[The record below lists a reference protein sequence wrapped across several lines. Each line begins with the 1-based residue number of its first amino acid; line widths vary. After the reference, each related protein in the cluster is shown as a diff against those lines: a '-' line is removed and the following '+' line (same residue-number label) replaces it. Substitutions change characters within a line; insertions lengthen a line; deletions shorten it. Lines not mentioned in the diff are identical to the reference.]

1 VRVLIAPDC
10 FGGTLT
16 AREAAAAIA
25 TGWHE
30 AKPDDVV
37 VQRPLADGGPGF
49 VDVLH
54 AALGGDI
61 RYITVTGPLGEPVEA
76 RWLSVDMGGADQ
88 SGADQS
94 GADQSGADQ
103 SGADQSG
110 ADQSGAD
117 QSGADQ
123 SGADQNGADRDEVDA
138 GVGDTGGADVSDV
151 RVDGPRT
158 SGGRVAYI
166 ESAEACGLHLIPADL
181 RPQSCETATTRGV
194 GELIAAAA
202 DDNDVI
208 YIGLGGSGTT
218 DGGAGMLAALSSAAM
233 SGAAMSGAG
242 VDLSDVSLVAASDV
256 ENPLLG
262 PHGAARTFGPQKG
275 ASPEAVERL
284 EAKLAAM
291 DVLKP
296 VSDISGAGAAGGL
309 GAALLSLG
317 ATVTS
322 GAGLVRELTH
332 LDAALDDADVVI
344 TGEGSFDWQSL
355 RGKLITAVAGGAAER
370 GIPCV
375 AVAGQ
380 VTVGRREMGAAG
392 VQAAYSV
399 SEHVGSVRKSIEDA
413 RGSLVETARH
423 VANQWSR

>member
-1 VRVLIAPDC
+1 MRVLIAPDC

-16 AREAAAAIA
+16 AREAADAIA

-54 AALGGDI
+54 AAAGGDI
-61 RYITVTGPLGEPVEA
+61 RCITVTGPLGTPVEA
-76 RWLSVDMGGADQ
+76 RWLSLPPGGAH
-88 SGADQS
+88 
-94 GADQSGADQ
+94 
-103 SGADQSG
+103 
-110 ADQSGAD
+110 
-117 QSGADQ
+117 
-123 SGADQNGADRDEVDA
+123 
-138 GVGDTGGADVSDV
+138 TGG
-151 RVDGPRT
+151 R
-158 SGGRVAYI
+158 RVAYI
-166 ESAEACGLHLIPADL
+166 ESAEACGLHLIPAD
-181 RPQSCETATTRGV
+181 RRVESCETATTRGV

-202 DDNDVI
+202 ADNDVI
-208 YIGLGGSGTT
+208 TIGLGGSGTT
-218 DGGAGMLAALSSAAM
+218 DGGAGMLAALAH
-233 SGAAMSGAG
+233 
-242 VDLSDVSLVAASDV
+242 VDLTDISLVAASDV

-291 DVLKP
+291 DVLTP
-296 VSDISGAGAAGGL
+296 VADISGAGAAGGL

-322 GAGLVRELTH
+322 GAGLVRELTG

-370 GIPCV
+370 GIPCI

-380 VTVGRREMGAAG
+380 VSVGRREMGAAG

-399 SEHVGSVRKSIEDA
+399 SEHVGSVQKSIADARKSLIA
-413 RGSLVETARH
+413 TARH
-423 VANQWSR
+423 VAGQWSR

>member
-1 VRVLIAPDC
+1 MRVLIAPDC

-16 AREAAAAIA
+16 AREAADAIA
-25 TGWHE
+25 TGWRE

-37 VQRPLADGGPGF
+37 VERPLADGGPGF

-61 RYITVTGPLGEPVEA
+61 RYITVTGPLGKPVEA
-76 RWLSVDMGGADQ
+76 RWLQ
-88 SGADQS
+88 H
-94 GADQSGADQ
+94 
-103 SGADQSG
+103 
-110 ADQSGAD
+110 
-117 QSGADQ
+117 
-123 SGADQNGADRDEVDA
+123 
-138 GVGDTGGADVSDV
+138 
-151 RVDGPRT
+151 DG
-158 SGGRVAYI
+158 SAYI
-166 ESAEACGLHLIPADL
+166 ESAEACGLHLIPAEL
-181 RPQSCETATTRGV
+181 RPESCETATTRGV

-202 DDNDVI
+202 VDNDVI
-208 YIGLGGSGTT
+208 TIGLGGSATT
-218 DGGAGMLAALSSAAM
+218 DGGAGMLAALADPET
-233 SGAAMSGAG
+233 GAA
-242 VDLSDVSLVAASDV
+242 VDLTDISLVAASDV

-317 ATVTS
+317 ATVRS
-322 GAGLVRELTH
+322 GAGLVRELTG
-332 LDAALDDADVVI
+332 LDAAIADADVVV

-370 GIPCV
+370 GLPCI
-375 AVAGQ
+375 AIAGQ
-380 VTVGRREMGAAG
+380 VSVGRREMAAAG
-392 VQAAYSV
+392 VQQAYSV
-399 SEHVGSVRKSIEDA
+399 SEHVGSVQKSIADARKSLIA
-413 RGSLVETARH
+413 TAQH
-423 VANQWSR
+423 VARQWST

>member
-1 VRVLIAPDC
+1 MRVLIAPDC

-16 AREAAAAIA
+16 AREAADAIA
-25 TGWHE
+25 AGWHE

-37 VQRPLADGGPGF
+37 VRRPLADGGPGF

-54 AALGGDI
+54 AAFADGDADI
-61 RYITVTGPLGEPVEA
+61 RYISVTGPLGEPVEA
-76 RWLSVDMGGADQ
+76 RWLSVRAD
-88 SGADQS
+88 
-94 GADQSGADQ
+94 
-103 SGADQSG
+103 
-110 ADQSGAD
+110 
-117 QSGADQ
+117 
-123 SGADQNGADRDEVDA
+123 DR
-138 GVGDTGGADVSDV
+138 
-151 RVDGPRT
+151 
-158 SGGRVAYI
+158 RVAYV
-166 ESAEACGLHLIPADL
+166 ESAEACGLHLIPVEL
-181 RPQSCETATTRGV
+181 RAQSCETATTRGV

-202 DDNDVI
+202 AGHDVI
-208 YIGLGGSGTT
+208 TVGLGGSGTT
-218 DGGAGMLAALSSAAM
+218 DGGAGLLAALSD
-233 SGAAMSGAG
+233 AG
-242 VDLSDVSLVAASDV
+242 GDLTDISLVAASDV

-317 ATVTS
+317 ATVRS
-322 GAGLVRELTH
+322 GAGLVRELTG

-355 RGKLITAVAGGAAER
+355 RGKLVTAVAAGAAER
-370 GIPCV
+370 GLPCV

-380 VTVGRREMGAAG
+380 VSVGRREMGAAG
-392 VQAAYSV
+392 VQEAYSV
-399 SEHVGSVRKSIEDA
+399 SEHVGSVERSIAEP
-413 RGSLVETARH
+413 RESLVATARH
-423 VANQWSR
+423 VAAQWSR

>member
-1 VRVLIAPDC
+1 MRVLIAPDC

-16 AREAAAAIA
+16 AREAADAIA
-25 TGWHE
+25 TGWRE

-37 VQRPLADGGPGF
+37 VERPLADGGPGF

-54 AALGGDI
+54 AALPDVGGSASRGGDI
-61 RYITVTGPLGEPVEA
+61 RYITVTGPLGKPVEA
-76 RWLSVDMGGADQ
+76 RWLSVHAD
-88 SGADQS
+88 G
-94 GADQSGADQ
+94 
-103 SGADQSG
+103 
-110 ADQSGAD
+110 
-117 QSGADQ
+117 
-123 SGADQNGADRDEVDA
+123 R
-138 GVGDTGGADVSDV
+138 
-151 RVDGPRT
+151 
-158 SGGRVAYI
+158 RVAYI
-166 ESAEACGLHLIPADL
+166 ESAEACGLHLIPAEL

-202 DDNDVI
+202 LDNDVI
-208 YIGLGGSGTT
+208 TVGLGGSGTT
-218 DGGAGMLAALSSAAM
+218 DGGAGMLAALSDAE
-233 SGAAMSGAG
+233 
-242 VDLSDVSLVAASDV
+242 VDLTDISLVAASDV

-296 VSDISGAGAAGGL
+296 VSDIPGAGAAGGL

-322 GAGLVRELTH
+322 GAGLVRELTG
-332 LDAALDDADVVI
+332 LDAALDDADVVV

-370 GIPCV
+370 GVPCI
-375 AVAGQ
+375 AIAGQ
-380 VTVGRREMGAAG
+380 VSVGRREMGAAG
-392 VQAAYSV
+392 VQDAYSV
-399 SEHVGSVRKSIEDA
+399 SDHVGSVQKSIADARKSLIA
-413 RGSLVETARH
+413 TARH
-423 VANQWSR
+423 VATQWSR

>member
-1 VRVLIAPDC
+1 MRVLIAPDC

-16 AREAAAAIA
+16 AREAADAIA
-25 TGWHE
+25 TGWRE

-37 VQRPLADGGPGF
+37 TQRPLADGGPGF

-54 AALGGDI
+54 AALNGDI

-76 RWLSVDMGGADQ
+76 RWLSVHTASLDGDSPDSASPVVDSPNAGG
-88 SGADQS
+88 
-94 GADQSGADQ
+94 
-103 SGADQSG
+103 
-110 ADQSGAD
+110 
-117 QSGADQ
+117 
-123 SGADQNGADRDEVDA
+123 R
-138 GVGDTGGADVSDV
+138 
-151 RVDGPRT
+151 
-158 SGGRVAYI
+158 RVAYI
-166 ESAEACGLHLIPADL
+166 ESAEACGLHLIPAEL

-194 GELIAAAA
+194 GELIRAAAV
-202 DDNDVI
+202 DNDVI

-218 DGGAGMLAALSSAAM
+218 DGGAGMLAALSGASAHDDAVVDTDTDD
-233 SGAAMSGAG
+233 GV
-242 VDLSDVSLVAASDV
+242 VDLTGTSLVVASDV

-296 VSDISGAGAAGGL
+296 VADISGAGAAGGL

-322 GAGLVRELTH
+322 GAGLVRELTG
-332 LDAALDDADVVI
+332 LDAALDDADVVV

-355 RGKLITAVAGGAAER
+355 RGKLITAVASGAAER

-380 VTVGRREMGAAG
+380 VSVGRREMGAAG
-392 VQAAYSV
+392 VQEAYSV
-399 SEHVGSVRKSIEDA
+399 SEHVGSVQKAMAEA
-413 RGSLVETARH
+413 RASLVETARH

>member
-1 VRVLIAPDC
+1 MRVLIAPDC

-16 AREAAAAIA
+16 AREAADAIA
-25 TGWHE
+25 TGWHD

-37 VQRPLADGGPGF
+37 TQRPLADGGPGF
-49 VDVLH
+49 VDVLQV
-54 AALGGDI
+54 ATNGEI
-61 RYITVTGPLGEPVEA
+61 RYISVTGPLGVPVEA
-76 RWLSVDMGGADQ
+76 RWLSVHAD
-88 SGADQS
+88 G
-94 GADQSGADQ
+94 
-103 SGADQSG
+103 
-110 ADQSGAD
+110 
-117 QSGADQ
+117 
-123 SGADQNGADRDEVDA
+123 R
-138 GVGDTGGADVSDV
+138 
-151 RVDGPRT
+151 
-158 SGGRVAYI
+158 RVAYI

-202 DDNDVI
+202 NDNDVI
-208 YIGLGGSGTT
+208 TVGLGGSGTT
-218 DGGAGMLAALSSAAM
+218 DGGAGMLAAVSD
-233 SGAAMSGAG
+233 AG
-242 VDLSDVSLVAASDV
+242 VDLTDISLVAASDV

-296 VSDISGAGAAGGL
+296 VADMSGAGAAGGL

-322 GAGLVRELTH
+322 GAGLVRELAG

-355 RGKLITAVAGGAAER
+355 RGKLITAVASGAAER
-370 GIPCV
+370 GIPCL

-380 VTVGRREMGAAG
+380 VSVGRREMGAAG

-399 SEHVGSVRKSIEDA
+399 SDHVGSVQKSIADARKSLIA
-413 RGSLVETARH
+413 TARH
-423 VANQWSR
+423 VATQWSR

>member
-1 VRVLIAPDC
+1 MRVLIAPDC

-16 AREAAAAIA
+16 AREAADAIA
-25 TGWHE
+25 TGWHD
-30 AKPDDVV
+30 AKPDDIVT
-37 VQRPLADGGPGF
+37 QRPLADGGPGF

-54 AALGGDI
+54 AATEGDI
-61 RYITVTGPLGEPVEA
+61 RYITVTGPLGDPVEA
-76 RWLSVDMGGADQ
+76 RWLSVHA
-88 SGADQS
+88 
-94 GADQSGADQ
+94 
-103 SGADQSG
+103 
-110 ADQSGAD
+110 
-117 QSGADQ
+117 
-123 SGADQNGADRDEVDA
+123 NGR
-138 GVGDTGGADVSDV
+138 
-151 RVDGPRT
+151 RL
-158 SGGRVAYI
+158 AYI

-181 RPQSCETATTRGV
+181 RAQSCETATTRGV

-208 YIGLGGSGTT
+208 TVGLGGSGTT
-218 DGGAGMLAALSSAAM
+218 DGGAGMLAALSD
-233 SGAAMSGAG
+233 AG
-242 VDLSDVSLVAASDV
+242 VDLTDISLVAASDV

-296 VSDISGAGAAGGL
+296 VADMSGAGAAGGL

-322 GAGLVRELTH
+322 GAGLVRELTG
-332 LDAALDDADVVI
+332 LDAALDDADVVL

-355 RGKLITAVAGGAAER
+355 RGKLITAVASGAAER
-370 GIPCV
+370 GIPCI

-380 VTVGRREMGAAG
+380 VSVGRREMGAAG

-399 SEHVGSVRKSIEDA
+399 SEHVGSVQKSIADARKSLIA
-413 RGSLVETARH
+413 TARH
-423 VANQWSR
+423 VATQWSR